1 MASPVASKGVATASP
16 ATGTIRATS
25 AVALNGSAT
34 APQPAKDVQISNRA
48 STRIGCLRSCR
59 DRTRHTLRTRSRGFQ
74 CHVAANCAA
83 GASYRQ
89 GNLWLAPLSPVMV
102 QAILAGV
109 RIRRSYPSRQTC
121 RGLRDAESRAN
132 PHPRRYRRKPG
143 QAVVLR
149 HQEQMPSEYRRARRL
164 RGTSSV
170 DGARCALSKIA
181 PRQTAIRISI
191 VEAHPALAVTCHT
204 PLRDEDLGPAIP
216 VAKVIGAVAGTLA
229 ENPLRVALI
238 DFPLLVTDAGRSIAD
253 DVRARA

>member
-1 MASPVASKGVATASP
+1 MSQRTVPLARRIVRGTCGSRRFRPLWSKRFSP
-16 ATGTIRATS
+16 AYGSGAHTRA
-25 AVALNGSAT
+25 ARLAA
-34 APQPAKDVQISNRA
+34 A
-48 STRIGCLRSCR
+48 SVMLKAARTRI
-59 DRTRHTLRTRSRGFQ
+59 
-74 CHVAANCAA
+74 
-83 GASYRQ
+83 
-89 GNLWLAPLSPVMV
+89 
-102 QAILAGV
+102 
-109 RIRRSYPSRQTC
+109 
-121 RGLRDAESRAN
+121 
-132 PHPRRYRRKPG
+132 PRRYRRKQG

-149 HQEQMPSEYRRARRL
+149 HQERMPREYRRARRL

>member
-1 MASPVASKGVATASP
+1 MPCRSELCRWRVVSSGEP
-16 ATGTIRATS
+16 AARAAFARYGPSDSRRRTDQ
-25 AVALNGSAT
+25 ALIPEPPG
-34 APQPAKDVQISNRA
+34 
-48 STRIGCLRSCR
+48 
-59 DRTRHTLRTRSRGFQ
+59 
-74 CHVAANCAA
+74 
-83 GASYRQ
+83 
-89 GNLWLAPLSPVMV
+89 
-102 QAILAGV
+102 
-109 RIRRSYPSRQTC
+109 

-149 HQEQMPSEYRRARRL
+149 HQERMPREYRRARRL